1 MEEVVNPKRGPID
14 SFSRVHRDHGQRYR
28 RKSRIESRGHGTSLG
43 RSRNVPIVDKIFAME
58 LEEAF
63 VALDKY
69 GHSTWKKRGGKALG
83 KRDVI
88 LRVFVIDTRET

>member
-1 MEEVVNPKRGPID
+1 
-14 SFSRVHRDHGQRYR
+14 
-28 RKSRIESRGHGTSLG
+28 
-43 RSRNVPIVDKIFAME
+43 ME